1 MAQIAGSCRNFDFA
15 GLRDNDIYLT
25 SNTIQLVTTKITVK
39 TKKCRQNPRRHVLI
53 AKWQLGHLHLTAAQF
68 WHVSTTEQQ

>member
-15 GLRDNDIYLT
+15 GLRDNIYLM
-25 SNTIQLVTTKITVK
+25 SNTIQSATTKITVK

-68 WHVSTTEQQ
+68 WHVSTTQQ